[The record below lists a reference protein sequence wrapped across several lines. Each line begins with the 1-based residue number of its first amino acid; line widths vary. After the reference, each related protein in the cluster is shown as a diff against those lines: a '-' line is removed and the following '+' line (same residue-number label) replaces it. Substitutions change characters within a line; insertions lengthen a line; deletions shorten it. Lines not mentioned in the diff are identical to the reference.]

1 MHLFS
6 LLRKRLLVSPVS
18 GFPKEELIFLKK
30 SQISL
35 SLSLEEIALRERE
48 ICDSER
54 KKREERERRGGR
66 FARARERAV
75 QKKVTN
81 AFKRARVIFFF

>member
-54 KKREERERRGGR
+54 KKREERETRRTIC
-66 FARARERAV
+66 ARA
-75 QKKVTN
+75 
-81 AFKRARVIFFF
+81 

>member
-35 SLSLEEIALRERE
+35 SLSLEEIALRER
-48 ICDSER
+48 DLR
-54 KKREERERRGGR
+54 
-66 FARARERAV
+66 
-75 QKKVTN
+75 
-81 AFKRARVIFFF
+81 

>member
-6 LLRKRLLVSPVS
+6 LLRKKRLLVSPVS

-35 SLSLEEIALRERE
+35 SLSLEEIALRER
-48 ICDSER
+48 DLR
-54 KKREERERRGGR
+54 
-66 FARARERAV
+66 
-75 QKKVTN
+75 
-81 AFKRARVIFFF
+81 